1 MRAGSAKTVRGLA
14 CLGALACGVVCAA
27 AAGAAERP
35 NIVLLYTDDQARWGV
50 GAYGNPD
57 IHTPNMDRLARQ
69 GARFANAFV
78 VTPVCSPS
86 RVSLIAS
93 RYGTEVGITDWIN
106 PRSEAT
112 LGLDPAIVTWPEV
125 LAEAGYTNA
134 IIGKWHLGT
143 QPEFHPRHV
152 GFSHFFG
159 FLSGGNRPVD
169 PRLEV
174 EGTVKQLSG
183 PLPDLLVDDAIGFLN
198 RHRDRPFM
206 LSVQFRA
213 PHAPYA
219 PVPEEDSAH
228 YKGIKIRIPDYP
240 GIKRARVEQLLR
252 EYYGSI
258 SSVDRNV
265 GRLLRRLDELSLT
278 AKTVVIFTSDHG
290 YNIGHHGIRHKGN
303 GTWILE
309 ERSGRRPNMFDTSL
323 ATPLIIRW
331 PGVVEPGRVI
341 TETVSHLDF
350 YPSIL
355 AMAGVE
361 QPAGVTVRGRDFTPL
376 LRGESVAWDNT
387 LFGQY
392 DMHHGKVAR
401 MRMIR
406 TPEWKLIRHYE
417 ADGQDEFYHL
427 AEDPDERV
435 NRIADPGRKS
445 RIAALSQRLRAWQV
459 SIDDPLLREVR

>member
-1 MRAGSAKTVRGLA
+1 MRAGSAGIVWALA
-14 CLGALACGVVCAA
+14 CLGALACGVVCATV
-27 AAGAAERP
+27 AGAAERP
-35 NIVLLYTDDQARWGV
+35 NIVLLYTDDQAQWGV

-106 PRSEAT
+106 PRSETT

-159 FLSGGNRPVD
+159 FLGGGNRPVN

-198 RHRDRPFM
+198 RHRDRLFM

-228 YKGIKIRIPDYP
+228 YKGIEIRIPDYP

-265 GRLLRRLDELSLT
+265 GRLLRRLDELALT

-290 YNIGHHGIRHKGN
+290 YNIGHRGIRHKGN

-309 ERSGRRPNMFDTSL
+309 DRSGRRPNMFDTSL

-341 TETVSHLDF
+341 TETISHLDF

-361 QPAGVTVRGRDFTPL
+361 RPAGVIVRGRDFTPL

-417 ADGQDEFYHL
+417 PGGQDALYHL

-435 NRIADPGRKS
+435 NRIADPDQKS
-445 RIAALSQRLRAWQV
+445 RIAALSQRLRAWQA